1 MVDSSMDKSHEHL
14 YKSKITLFSY
24 CELRFWF
31 FDVLYSHS
39 HWRCLCW
46 KNMFTEPIS
55 EESVAEDSRSYH
67 WCGVRHQKCK
77 HERWCDGEGAVMGHS
92 GIRKVPS
99 NHRCALSKGARLPDR
114 LRCNQSQDLQQCQIL
129 ALISARLS
137 GARHMHHAGRK

>member
-46 KNMFTEPIS
+46 ENMFTEPLS
-55 EESVAEDSRSYH
+55 EESTAKDSRSNH
-67 WCGVRHQKCK
+67 WRGVCHQKCK
-77 HERWCDGEGAVMGHS
+77 HERWCDGQSAVMGHS
-92 GIRKVPS
+92 RAGKVQS
-99 NHRCALSKGARLPDR
+99 NYRCTLSQGSRLPHR
-114 LRCNQSQDLQQCQIL
+114 LRRDQSQDLQQCQIL
-129 ALISARLS
+129 ALVSAWLGRA
-137 GARHMHHAGRK
+137 GHMHHARG